1 MMLHRISRWR
11 WPLIL
16 AAIVVAG
23 LGFAFWPQAVEVDAG
38 TVSRG
43 PMVISVTDNAVTRA
57 QEHYVVS
64 APVTGYLSRI
74 ALKAGD
80 NVQRGQEIARVSGRP
95 SSPLD
100 PRSIAETRAAL
111 AAARAAADQARA
123 GLDLARS
130 DLARAEALAP
140 RQFIS
145 RAQLEAVRARVI
157 VGEAAVAQARADAA
171 RLSAMLARPDGA
183 TGSPVTL
190 HAPASGRVLS
200 VLNESGG
207 VVLEGAPII
216 TIGDPALLEVV
227 VDLLS
232 REAVQVQPG
241 DRAEITRWGG
251 PEPLVGTVWRVEPFG
266 RLQIS
271 ALGVEEQRVNVIIR
285 FADPARLAAAG
296 LGHGFQVDATIERW
310 RNDKA
315 LRVPVGALL
324 RGSEGQWQVYV
335 IDGGRARLTDVTIGQ
350 INEDW
355 GEVRAGLAES
365 QQVILNPA
373 SMVHDGQRVRPRAGA
388 SGD

>member
-1 MMLHRISRWR
+1 MLRRLSRWR
-11 WPLIL
+11 WPLLL
-16 AAIVVAG
+16 AAILAAG

-57 QEHYVVS
+57 QEHYIVS

-80 NVQRGQEIARVSGRP
+80 SVQRGQDIARVSGRP

-123 GLDLARS
+123 TLDLARS

-157 VGEAAVAQARADAA
+157 AGEAAVAQARADAA
-171 RLSAMLARPDGA
+171 RLNALLGRPDGS
-183 TGSPVTL
+183 TGAPVTL
-190 HAPASGRVLS
+190 RAPASGRVLS

-207 VVLEGAPII
+207 VVLEGAPIM

-232 REAVQVQPG
+232 REAVQVHPG

-266 RLQIS
+266 QLQIS

-310 RNDKA
+310 RDDKA
-315 LRVPVGALL
+315 LRVPVGAML
-324 RGSEGQWQVYV
+324 RGSKGQWQVFA
-335 IDGGRARLTDVTIGQ
+335 IEQGRARLKDVTIGQ
-350 INEDW
+350 VNEDW
-355 GEVRAGLAES
+355 GEVRGGLAEGDK
-365 QQVILNPA
+365 VILNPA
-373 SMVHDGQRVRPRAGA
+373 NSLRDGQRVSPR
-388 SGD
+388 

>member
-1 MMLHRISRWR
+1 MMLRRISRWR
-11 WPLIL
+11 WPMIL
-16 AAIVVAG
+16 AAIVMAG
-23 LGFAFWPQAVEVDAG
+23 LAFAFWPQAVTVDAG

-43 PMVISVTDNAVTRA
+43 PMVISVTDDAVTRA
-57 QEHYVVS
+57 QEHFIVS

-74 ALKAGD
+74 ALEAGD
-80 NVQRGQEIARVSGRP
+80 TVQRGQEIARVSGRP

-157 VGEAAVAQARADAA
+157 AGEAAVAQARAEAA
-171 RLSAMLARPDGA
+171 RLSALLGNPDGA
-183 TGSPVTL
+183 TGAPVTL
-190 HAPASGRVLS
+190 RAPASGRVLS

-207 VVLEGAPII
+207 VVLEGAPIM

-232 REAVQVQPG
+232 REAVQVHPG

-251 PEPLVGTVWRVEPFG
+251 PEPLIGTVWRVEPFG

-285 FADPARLAAAG
+285 FADPGRLAAAG

-310 RNDKA
+310 RDDKA

-335 IDGGRARLTDVTIGQ
+335 IDAGRARLTDVTIGQ

-355 GEVRAGLAES
+355 GEVRGGLEEGR
-365 QQVILNPA
+365 QVILNPA
-373 SMVHDGQRVRPRAGA
+373 SMVRDGQRVRPRATA
-388 SGD
+388 IRD